1 MQYHRD
7 AMFIGLCAGHTFAQP
22 IVRLLDPLLSVDREK
37 VECNYRS
44 KDWLK
49 VKEIG
54 KPISSEG
61 L

>member
-1 MQYHRD
+1 
-7 AMFIGLCAGHTFAQP
+7 MFSGLYADHTFAQP

-37 VECNYRS
+37 VQCKYRS

-54 KPISSEG
+54 KPISEG